1 MTAGP
6 ATGGPVLDGPSTDG
20 TVASL
25 VEELRAVGV
34 PVSVGEHLDAT
45 RAVAHLPLRSRAV
58 LRAALR
64 CTLVKEAGQLATFD
78 LLFDLWAAG
87 GQEAA
92 GAPLAGL
99 TDAALRAAL
108 RDAIRTGDLFLQ
120 PLLADEYVRR
130 FSGVEPGRAVAGV
143 RYMLAATQAADL
155 DGIRDDLLA
164 GGPLTD
170 SPQGAAPLTDGLAG
184 GGGAGGGGAGGAG
197 GPGVQG
203 GPGAPNGQRG
213 ARDGDGPRTSAL
225 RDRLTRAAVD
235 RAIDDFRQLLQSA
248 VRRALVADRGARAV
262 RRTMGVQLAQDM
274 DISGSSAAQSR
285 QIAAAVGPLA
295 QHLARILASQA
306 ATRRNRV
313 SIRGTLR
320 RAMGTGGVPFSI
332 VTAPPRP
339 PRPEIVVLC
348 DMSGSVSAFS
358 RFTLDLLTAMDSRL
372 SRLRTFAFIDGLD
385 EITGLVREA
394 RAAGRPLG
402 TMEAAGAASLSG
414 RSDYGRVMR
423 AFARGPARSLTRRS
437 VVLVIGDARTNHL
450 DPAAAHFA
458 EIARRAGRVYWLNP
472 EPRRYWDDGDSVMG
486 SYAPLCTRVEECRT
500 LRQIADFVLSLASES
515 ALAATKPY

>member
-1 MTAGP
+1 MTSG
-6 ATGGPVLDGPSTDG
+6 L
-20 TVASL
+20 VASL

-45 RAVAHLPLRSRAV
+45 RAIAHLPLRSRAV

-64 CTLVKEAGQLATFD
+64 CTLVKEASQLATFD
-78 LLFDLWAAG
+78 LLFDLWTAG
-87 GQEAA
+87 GQDA
-92 GAPLAGL
+92 GEAPLAAL

-108 RDAIRTGDLFLQ
+108 REAIRSGDLFLQ

-130 FSGVEPGRAVAGV
+130 FAGVEPGRAVAGV

-155 DGIRDDLLA
+155 DGIRDDLL
-164 GGPLTD
+164 TD
-170 SPQGAAPLTDGLAG
+170 DPLTDGLP
-184 GGGAGGGGAGGAG
+184 GGGGAGGAG

-203 GPGAPNGQRG
+203 GPGAPGAANGHRG
-213 ARDGDGPRTSAL
+213 AHNGGGGPRASAL

-262 RRTMGVQLAQDM
+262 RRTMGVQLAQDK

-306 ATRRNRV
+306 ATRPSRV

-320 RAMGTGGVPFSI
+320 RATGTGGVPFSI

-423 AFARGPARSLTRRS
+423 
-437 VVLVIGDARTNHL
+437 
-450 DPAAAHFA
+450 
-458 EIARRAGRVYWLNP
+458 
-472 EPRRYWDDGDSVMG
+472 
-486 SYAPLCTRVEECRT
+486 
-500 LRQIADFVLSLASES
+500 
-515 ALAATKPY
+515 

>member
-1 MTAGP
+1 M
-6 ATGGPVLDGPSTDG
+6 TDG
-20 TVASL
+20 LVASL

-45 RAVAHLPLRSRAV
+45 RAVARLPLRSRAV

-64 CTLVKEAGQLATFD
+64 CTLVKEASQLATFD

-87 GQEAA
+87 GQET
-92 GAPLAGL
+92 GEAPLAGL
-99 TDAALRAAL
+99 TDEALRAAL
-108 RDAIRTGDLFLQ
+108 RDAIRAGDLFLQ

-143 RYMLAATQAADL
+143 QYMLAATQAADL
-155 DGIRDDLLA
+155 DGIRDDLL
-164 GGPLTD
+164 
-170 SPQGAAPLTDGLAG
+170 TDGAQDGGLLTGGLA
-184 GGGAGGGGAGGAG
+184 GGGAGGAG
-197 GPGVQG
+197 GSGIHG
-203 GPGAPNGQRG
+203 GRGALNGHHRPHDAGAPR
-213 ARDGDGPRTSAL
+213 ASAL

-248 VRRALVADRGARAV
+248 VRRALVADRGAQAV

-306 ATRRNRV
+306 ATRPSRV
-313 SIRGTLR
+313 SIRATLR

-486 SYAPLCTRVEECRT
+486 CYAPLCTRVEECRT

-515 ALAATKPY
+515 ALPATKPEIFSF

>member
-1 MTAGP
+1 MTVGP
-6 ATGGPVLDGPSTDG
+6 ATDG

-34 PVSVGEHLDAT
+34 PVSVGEHVDAT
-45 RAVAHLPLRSRAV
+45 RAVAHLPLRSRTV

-87 GQEAA
+87 GQEA
-92 GAPLAGL
+92 GDAPLAGL

-108 RDAIRTGDLFLQ
+108 RDAIRAGDLFLQ

-164 GGPLTD
+164 DGPLAD
-170 SPQGAAPLTDGLAG
+170 SPHGAGLLTDGL
-184 GGGAGGGGAGGAG
+184 AGGGGAGGAG

-203 GPGAPNGQRG
+203 GPGAPGAPNGQHG
-213 ARDGDGPRTSAL
+213 AHGGDGGPRASAL

-274 DISGSSAAQSR
+274 DISGSSVAQSR

-306 ATRRNRV
+306 ATRRSRV

-486 SYAPLCTRVEECRT
+486 CYAPLCTRVEECRT